1 MGNIIS
7 LRSDFLEG
15 YQCEKEEYASGELYC
30 VESSLMT
37 FVLDPADSDFQ
48 RGFEQGL
55 KSLIQK
61 RKQS

>member
-15 YQCEKEEYASGELYC
+15 YQCAKEEYASGELYC

-55 KSLIQK
+55 KS
-61 RKQS
+61 